1 MSRMGNKPIAVPAQ
15 VKLEQSGQLVTVT
28 GPKGQLQLTLP
39 EGILLETADAKIT
52 VKKSDENSKRL
63 DVLHGTMRSLLNSMV
78 IGVSEG
84 FKINL
89 ELVGVG
95 YRASVAGQNMKFD
108 LGYSNPVEY
117 TVPAGVK
124 VTMADQTHITLEG
137 IDKQQVGQVAAT
149 IRRFRVPDSYHGKG
163 VRYAGEQMSLKEGKR
178 A

>member
-163 VRYAGEQMSLKEGKR
+163 VRYAGEQLSLKEGKR

>member
-124 VTMADQTHITLEG
+124 VTMADQTHITLEC

-149 IRRFRVPDSYHGKG
+149 IRRFRGPDSYHGKG
-163 VRYAGEQMSLKEGKR
+163 VRYAGEQLSLKEGKR